1 MGLIMTRLT
10 QFTGGLLAAVLC
22 ILLGAPAVM
31 AVSAQDF
38 PLSLPEEVVL
48 DAAEVLSRASRNEI
62 SSRLNELDQFHVDA
76 RLVTLRR
83 LDYGLSLPAFGE
95 ELLQRW
101 DQDSRLSDR
110 PLLIF
115 LEETQSKQAT
125 VVAAPALLEQLPESL
140 LRSTGRTTMSQPLRD
155 GDRFRQATL
164 DGVARIEVVL
174 NGGEDPGPPM
184 QIERSSLPTNVPTVE
199 ETQSSNAFTW
209 VVVLLV
215 VGTIVPMATW
225 WIFSR

>member
-1 MGLIMTRLT
+1 MNRITKL
-10 QFTGGLLAAVLC
+10 TGGLLATLLC
-22 ILLGAPAVM
+22 FLLAAPTAM

-38 PLSLPEEVVL
+38 PSALPQEAVV
-48 DAAEVLSRASRNEI
+48 DSADVLSRASRNEI
-62 SSRLNELDQFHVDA
+62 TARLQELDQFHVDA
-76 RLVTLRR
+76 RLVTVRR

-95 ELLQRW
+95 ELLGRW
-101 DQDSRLSDR
+101 ETETRQTDR

-115 LEETQSKQAT
+115 LEESQSKQAA
-125 VVAAPALLEQLPESL
+125 VVASPELLEQLPESL

-164 DGVARIEVVL
+164 DGVERIETVL
-174 NGGEDPGPPM
+174 NGGEDPGPPVQM
-184 QIERSSLPTNVPTVE
+184 ERVALPTNVPTAE
-199 ETQSSNAFTW
+199 ETQDSNAFTW